1 MAAAAGLA
9 AGLSGLAVPV
19 GAQAIAQP
27 EPAAKGTTTTTR
39 QVAPVRRPG
48 RTDQPGVQPGVQPLA
63 QPGTNPQL
71 GGAAN
76 PGNAGGAADEPAAV
90 EVPKI
95 TTEDGFVEFSRFAEP
110 VELSLLVEIVA
121 ETLQLNIFQDPGLS
135 GSIVFNAP
143 VRVKQDRLLTL
154 LKAWLELYGYS
165 LTFDEATEFYMVMPV
180 SKSPYG
186 LDQRLAT
193 TRVYPTPGIRPSALK
208 PSIDALLGG
217 ATGTVVGGNRAGRA
231 AQPGQPGMPEGTP
244 MPDGSIQA
252 MPQPTGGGGTGG
264 GGSGGG
270 KVTYNDELGVIIAV
284 DTERRLDQI
293 GAIIDQLTKRY
304 AQYKIT
310 SITLEFISPSS
321 AKQRILEALGQAP
334 QQTNR
339 SNRPFDEFGNPVQQQ
354 PQQQQTRT
362 TMDNLAERLT
372 VSPIGNQLFFRG
384 LEDERK
390 IIEDLVKLIDSQ
402 SSLSPKTYRVGASAK
417 AIADLA
423 KQRGMGEVTTIAAP
437 QDQQNRFGNFG
448 FFYDDSMNRRNQQQP
463 TNGGPV
469 MVVDE
474 GRGQIIYYAT
484 TALHGE
490 MARLI
495 DEIKP
500 DDDSVVM
507 REYPLTYAK
516 AEDVESILM
525 GLIREQTPSDN
536 SNSNF
541 LPSGGGGGRGGQPAI
556 VFNAPNPFGGE
567 VSISGKNSFVIADKP
582 NNQVIVKAPL
592 KEQNQFKEL
601 IARLDRRRP
610 QVYVEAQIVAVTGS
624 DTFKLAFET
633 QLINARGSGGVVNT
647 NFGLGQFATGGAIT
661 DRKQVRTGLAGATAA
676 LIKNDQIPII
686 INALQT
692 VTDTRVLSRPQLLV
706 DANTEEA
713 SVEANSAQPTAT
725 RTLSDNSTSD
735 AIGFSG
741 YETAGTKLTIK
752 EPRIGPGDSVQMQ
765 IDVELS
771 NFSGESPSPELPPP
785 KNENFIKSQVQV
797 PANMTVVVGGV
808 VVDTKRKTTDK
819 IPLLGDIPLLGAL
832 FSSFNNVDDKTTLY
846 VFITP
851 RVLRDERLGD
861 PKLLSAGPMREAGLE
876 DRLPPMTPVMVDFVE
891 IHERK
896 PAARPAETPA
906 DKPAEKPAGETP
918 AQPVHQPEGNR

>member
-1 MAAAAGLA
+1 MVAAAGLA
-9 AGLSGLAVPV
+9 VGLAGLSTTSA
-19 GAQAIAQP
+19 AQVAAQP
-27 EPAAKGTTTTTR
+27 APTEKGTGTVTTR
-39 QVAPVRRPG
+39 QVAPARRPG
-48 RTDQPGVQPGVQPLA
+48 RTDQPGVQPGGQPVA
-63 QPGTNPQL
+63 QPGTFGQPGAVNNP
-71 GGAAN
+71 GAA
-76 PGNAGGAADEPAAV
+76 GEEQAAV

-165 LTFDEATEFYMVMPV
+165 LTFDEATEFYMVLPV

-193 TRVYPTPGIRPSALK
+193 TRVFPTPGIRPSALK

-217 ATGTVVGGNRAGRA
+217 STGTVVGGGNRAGRPG
-231 AQPGQPGMPEGTP
+231 QPGQPGMPEGMP
-244 MPDGSIQA
+244 MPDGSVQA
-252 MPQPTGGGGTGG
+252 MPQGGGGGGG

-304 AQYKIT
+304 ADYKIT
-310 SITLEFISPSS
+310 SITLQFVSPSA

-339 SNRPFDEFGNPVQQQ
+339 NNRPFDEFGNPVQQQ
-354 PQQQQTRT
+354 PQQQQART

-372 VSPIGNQLFFRG
+372 VSPIGNELFFRG
-384 LEDERK
+384 LEEERK
-390 IIEDLVKLIDSQ
+390 IIEELVTLIDSQ
-402 SSLSPKTYRVGASAK
+402 PTLTPKTYRVGASAK

-448 FFYDDSMNRRNQQQP
+448 FFYDDSMNRRNQQQQP

-484 TALHGE
+484 TSLHGE

-507 REYPLTYAK
+507 REYALTYAK

-536 SNSNF
+536 SNSSF
-541 LPSGGGGGRGGQPAI
+541 LPGGGGGGGRGQPSI
-556 VFNAPNPFGGE
+556 VFNSPNPFAGNE
-567 VSISGKNSFVIADKP
+567 VSISGQNSFVIADKP

-819 IPLLGDIPLLGAL
+819 IPLLGDIPLIGAL

-876 DRLPPMTPVMVDFVE
+876 ERLPPMTPVMVDFVE
-891 IHERK
+891 IRERK
-896 PAARPAETPA
+896 PAEPATDKPAEQ
-906 DKPAEKPAGETP
+906 PAEKPAGDPANTP
-918 AQPVHQPEGNR
+918 AAK